1 MRFPHLPLRLD
12 GYDNTHDHPDL
23 GKGFRPP
30 TLLDRLSSLAHRLQG
45 QQFYKIIYAFMIFI
59 SLILIFWTFMEN
71 SSGYS
76 SEGEGQFFYALE
88 LFITVL
94 LVLEILVRITAEREA
109 YWKDRGNVI
118 DFVIMSLCVLS
129 LMVLL
134 DSNPAVSLS
143 SLDGSAGPVHG
154 RVSGSIDVGRF
165 AGEARMGTIGSGA
178 SRLKQAAT
186 TVVIVLRY
194 MTQFFRLGLVVK
206 RHSRAKTLETD
217 MIDVINIDMPLSPTT
232 APADFLR
239 SSQEYV

>member
-45 QQFYKIIYAFMIFI
+45 QQFYK
-59 SLILIFWTFMEN
+59 TFMEN